1 MKTNRYYSLAII
13 GIWLTLSSICAAA
26 ASNYRFTHITT
37 NEGLP
42 HQQITYIKQDNLGR
56 MWIATRNGLAC
67 YDGYEITTYFNE
79 AGNEHQQLGERSI
92 SGLQGTHLGGYRGRT
107 VSLPAGF

>member
-42 HQQITYIKQDNLGR
+42 HQQIT
-56 MWIATRNGLAC
+56 
-67 YDGYEITTYFNE
+67 
-79 AGNEHQQLGERSI
+79 
-92 SGLQGTHLGGYRGRT
+92 
-107 VSLPAGF
+107 